1 MRSEF
6 APGVSDPSSVLGF
19 TSEQMKE
26 NLDIIT
32 KLGYDDLILVSEF
45 NPAIEKLKTGNFIIE
60 IFITLLNN
68 WVLNLK

>member
-1 MRSEF
+1 
-6 APGVSDPSSVLGF
+6 L
-19 TSEQMKE
+19 KE
-26 NLDIIT
+26 NLNIIA